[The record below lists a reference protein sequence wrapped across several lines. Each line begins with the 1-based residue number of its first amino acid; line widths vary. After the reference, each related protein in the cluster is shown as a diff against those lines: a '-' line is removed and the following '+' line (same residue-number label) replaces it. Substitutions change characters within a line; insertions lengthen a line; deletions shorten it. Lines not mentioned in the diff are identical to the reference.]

1 MADIK
6 TIIEDTP
13 EYKLLSRSPNKP
25 ETNIELLS
33 PKLRMLAGLNRE
45 GTTRL
50 YTPQILFD
58 KANEYFKSVFE
69 DKIESEQLL
78 TGGQNAGTIAI
89 VNKQRMPMLEDL
101 CLFLGLNSKYIT
113 HLEEQVKDKIDID
126 SQLYCNIIQYIRDT
140 IRVKRLQ
147 LAAANELNA
156 LIVSRIDNLNEKVEL
171 SGKLENVVTSITFSA
186 HTIHDAEFSE
196 VNNLL
201 DQE

>member
-1 MADIK
+1 MSNQ
-6 TIIEDTP
+6 IETTQDKSLT
-13 EYKLLSRSPNKP
+13 RSPNKKQ
-25 ETNIELLS
+25 TNIELLS
-33 PKLRMLAGLNRE
+33 PKLRQLAGLNRE

-50 YTPQILFD
+50 YSPQQLFD

-78 TGGQNAGTIAI
+78 TGGQNAGQIAI
-89 VNKQRMPMLEDL
+89 VNKPRMPMLEDL

-113 HLEEQVKDKIDID
+113 HLEDQVKDRTDID

-171 SGKLENVVTSITFSA
+171 SGKIENMVTSITF
-186 HTIHDAEFSE
+186 TEKVIYDTEFEDVKEILDAE
-196 VNNLL
+196 
-201 DQE
+201 